1 MKYTREIEVRVD
13 DVCEVADRIKKFRFT
28 PVDRARLPTF
38 SGGAHIT
45 VHMES
50 QGRRIRN
57 QYSLTSP
64 PGSVDAYEIS
74 VLRVQ
79 ESRGGSEFMHTQVSP
94 GDTLWV
100 GQPNNQFPA
109 YYLARKHLLIAGGIG
124 ITPYLAM
131 LSQLSR
137 ARQDFEL
144 HYAIRSDMAG
154 AYAEHLQQTYPDQ
167 ASIYRSNLG
176 ERLPIADILCNQPL
190 GTHLYVCGPEGMID
204 DVLNYAR
211 NAGWPPTNLH
221 WEKFLAPPT
230 GAPFDVALSRSG
242 LQVHVGEEDSI
253 LEAVEN
259 AGVDAPFLCRAGVC
273 GQCETHV
280 VSCDGLLEHN
290 DEFLTAEERTRGAQ
304 LMICMSRF
312 TGREL
317 TLDL

>member
-1 MKYTREIEVRVD
+1 MKYTTEIQVRVD
-13 DVCEVADRIKKFRFT
+13 DVCEVADRIKRFRFV
-28 PVDRARLPTF
+28 PVDRARLPAF

-45 VHMES
+45 VHMENH
-50 QGRRIRN
+50 GRRIRN
-57 QYSLTSP
+57 QYSLISA
-64 PGSVDAYEIS
+64 PGRMDAYEIS

-94 GDTLWV
+94 GDLLWV

-109 YYLARKHLLIAGGIG
+109 YDLAKKHLLIAGGIG
-124 ITPYLAM
+124 ITPYMAM
-131 LSQLSR
+131 LAHLSR
-137 ARQDFEL
+137 NNHDFEL
-144 HYAIRSDMAG
+144 HYAIRSDAAG
-154 AYAEHLQQTYPDQ
+154 AYAKQLQETYPGRV
-167 ASIYRSNLG
+167 SIYRSSLD
-176 ERLPIADILCNQPL
+176 EHLPITDLLADQPL

-204 DVLNYAR
+204 DVLSSAR
-211 NAGWPPTNLH
+211 NAGWPSTNLH

-242 LQVHVGEEDSI
+242 LRVHVGEEDSI
-253 LEAVEN
+253 LEAVED

-290 DEFLTAEERTRGAQ
+290 DAFLTAEERTRGEQ